1 MEGMKSDAFMF
12 IELQRI
18 LAARGINLATQ
29 DINDPKDASFVLCV
43 DNALAMQNI
52 SKQLGQHY
60 YLLLS
65 EPATYH
71 PHNYLPKYQHI
82 FDKIF
87 TYDYTKVDNRRIFPY
102 RFAIDFES
110 YPPFENVSAVEFAQ
124 RRLCT
129 LVAASFG
136 VSPPKAGSGSLLHER
151 YRLLRWFSEN
161 HPDEFDFYCR
171 NLDMRELESIR
182 GASVLRK
189 ILPKSFFTWL
199 GQRRQRIFNRVYRG
213 ALPPNG
219 KISQLRNYRFA
230 IAYENTG
237 DVPGYITEKP
247 FDCFAAAV
255 VPVYLGDPLV
265 QNTIPPACFI
275 DRRKFAS
282 DQELYNYL
290 SQMSYEEYSSYIIAI
305 GNYLDS
311 PSARELTSEANAQRI
326 AQVLLH
332 DLHTK
337 L

>member
-18 LAARGINLATQ
+18 LALQGIDLATQ
-29 DINDPKDASFVLCV
+29 DINDPREAVFVLCV
-43 DNALAMQNI
+43 DNVLPLQALP
-52 SKQLGQHY
+52 KQPGQQY

-71 PHNYLPKYQHI
+71 PHNYLPEYQYI

-87 TYDYTKVDNRRIFPY
+87 TYDYTKVDGKRILPY

-110 YPPFENVSAVEFAQ
+110 YPPFERVSAVEFAN

-151 YRLLRWFSEN
+151 YLLLKWFSDH
-161 HPDEFDFYCR
+161 HPDKFDFYCR
-171 NLDMRELESIR
+171 NLDIRELESIR

-189 ILPKSFFTWL
+189 LLPQLFFTWL
-199 GQRRQRIFNRVYRG
+199 GKQRRRIFDRVYRG
-213 ALPPNG
+213 AIPPDG

-255 VPVYLGDPLV
+255 VPIYLGDPLV
-265 QNTIPPACFI
+265 QNTIPPTCFI
-275 DRRKFAS
+275 DRRQYSS
-282 DQELYNYL
+282 DEELYSYL
-290 SQMSYEEYSSYIIAI
+290 DKMSYETYSSYIRAIAD
-305 GNYLDS
+305 YLAS
-311 PSARELTSEANAQRI
+311 SAARELTSESNARRI
-326 AQVLLH
+326 AQALLEG
-332 DLHTK
+332 LSPAI
-337 L
+337 